1 MMKILVLNCGS
12 SSLKYQ
18 LFNMDNERVL
28 AQGVVER
35 IGLNNSILTH
45 KKGEEEKYK
54 INIDFKNHKEALTK
68 VLQLLTSKEQGVLKS
83 LNEIHAVGHRVV
95 HGGEKYSKAVL
106 IDEDV
111 KKSIKALFSL
121 APLHNP
127 ANLIGIEIC
136 EDIMKNTPM
145 VALFDTAFHQ
155 SMNKEEYLY
164 AIPYELYKEN
174 GIRKYGFHGSSHKYV
189 SEKAAELLKKD
200 IKDLKIISCHLGNGA
215 SICAIK
221 DGKSFDTTMGFS
233 PLDGLVMGTRSG
245 SIDPTIPIYLMKNN
259 NLSIEEV
266 DNLLN
271 KKSGVLG
278 ISEVSSDFR
287 DIEEEAMKG
296 NEKASLALDIFH
308 YKIKTQ
314 IGSYIAALNGVDIII
329 FTAGVGENG
338 PETREAILKDM
349 EFFGIVLDKEKNKVR
364 GKIQE
369 ISAENSKVKV
379 FVIPTNEEL
388 VIARETKKII
398 AQK

>member
-1 MMKILVLNCGS
+1 MKVLVLNCGS

-111 KKSIKALFSL
+111 KKSIKELSSL

>member
-1 MMKILVLNCGS
+1 MKILVLNCGS

-18 LFNMDNERVL
+18 LFNMDDEKVL
-28 AQGVVER
+28 AQGIAER
-35 IGLNNSILTH
+35 IGLNDSILTH
-45 KKGEEEKYK
+45 KTSNGDKHK
-54 INIDFKNHKEALTK
+54 INLNFKNHKEALNK
-68 VLQLLTSKEQGVLKS
+68 ILELLTSKEYGVLKS
-83 LNEIHAVGHRVV
+83 LSEIEALGHRVV

-106 IDEDV
+106 VNEDV
-111 KKSIKALFSL
+111 KKSIKELSSL

-127 ANLIGIEIC
+127 ANLIGIEVC
-136 EDIMKNTPM
+136 EELMKNVPM

-155 SMNKEEYLY
+155 SMNSEEFLY

-189 SEKAAELLKKD
+189 SEKAAELVKKN
-200 IKDLKIISCHLGNGA
+200 IKNLKIISCHLGNGA
-215 SICAIK
+215 SLCAIK
-221 DGKSFDTTMGFS
+221 NGKSFDTTMGFS
-233 PLDGLVMGTRSG
+233 PLDGLVMGTRCG
-245 SIDPTIPIYLMKNN
+245 SIDPSIPLYLIKNN
-259 NLSIEEV
+259 KLSVEEV

-278 ISEVSSDFR
+278 ISSVSSDFR
-287 DIEEEAMKG
+287 DIEDEAKKG
-296 NEKASLALDIFH
+296 NKRASLALDIFH
-308 YKIKTQ
+308 YRIKKQ
-314 IGSYIAALNGVDIII
+314 IGAYIAALNGVDIII

-349 EFFGIVLDKEKNKVR
+349 DFFGIILDKEKNKVR

-369 ISAENSKVKV
+369 ISAKNSKVKV

-388 VIARETKKII
+388 VIARETKKIL

>member
-1 MMKILVLNCGS
+1 MKILVLNCGS

-111 KKSIKALFSL
+111 KKSIKELSSL

-127 ANLIGIEIC
+127 ANLMGIEIC
-136 EDIMKNTPM
+136 EDIMKNIPM

-233 PLDGLVMGTRSG
+233 PLDGLAMGTRSG

>member
-1 MMKILVLNCGS
+1 
-12 SSLKYQ
+12 
-18 LFNMDNERVL
+18 MDNERVL

-111 KKSIKALFSL
+111 KKSIKELSSL

-127 ANLIGIEIC
+127 ANLMGIEIC
-136 EDIMKNTPM
+136 EDIMKNIPM

-233 PLDGLVMGTRSG
+233 PLDGLAMGTRSG

>member
-1 MMKILVLNCGS
+1 MKILVLNCGS

-18 LFNMDNERVL
+18 LFNMDNESVL
-28 AQGVVER
+28 AQGIVER
-35 IGLNNSILTH
+35 IGINNSILTH
-45 KKGEEEKYK
+45 KKGDGEKYK
-54 INIDFKNHKEALTK
+54 INIDLKNHKEALTK
-68 VLQLLTSKEQGVLKS
+68 VLDLLTSKEQGVLKS
-83 LNEIHAVGHRVV
+83 LNEIDAVGHRVV

-111 KKSIKALFSL
+111 KKSIKEFFSL

-127 ANLIGIEIC
+127 ANLIGIEVC
-136 EDIMKNTPM
+136 EELMKNVPM

-164 AIPYELYKEN
+164 AIPYELYEKN

-200 IKDLKIISCHLGNGA
+200 IKNLKIISCHLGNGA

-221 DGKSFDTTMGFS
+221 NGKSFDTTMGFS

-266 DNLLN
+266 YNLLN

-296 NEKASLALDIFH
+296 NKKASLALDIFH
-308 YKIKTQ
+308 YRIKTQ

-369 ISAENSKVKV
+369 ISAENSKVKI

-388 VIARETKKII
+388 VIARETKKILV
-398 AQK
+398 QK

>member
-1 MMKILVLNCGS
+1 MKILVLNCGS

-18 LFNMDNERVL
+18 LFNMDDERVL

-68 VLQLLTSKEQGVLKS
+68 VLDLLTSKEQGVLKS
-83 LNEIHAVGHRVV
+83 LNEIDAVGHRVV

-111 KKSIKALFSL
+111 KKSIKELFSL

-245 SIDPTIPIYLMKNN
+245 SIDPTILIYLMKNN

-287 DIEEEAMKG
+287 DIENEAMKG

-314 IGSYIAALNGVDIII
+314 IGSYIAALNGVDVII

-369 ISAENSKVKV
+369 ISAENSKVKI

>member
-1 MMKILVLNCGS
+1 MKILVLNCGS

-111 KKSIKALFSL
+111 KKSIKALSSL